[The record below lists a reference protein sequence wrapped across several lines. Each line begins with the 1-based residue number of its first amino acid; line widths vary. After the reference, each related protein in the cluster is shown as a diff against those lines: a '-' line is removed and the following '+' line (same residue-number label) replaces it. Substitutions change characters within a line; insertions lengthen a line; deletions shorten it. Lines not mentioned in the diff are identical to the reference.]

1 MNRYLSMILM
11 CMGLLGSP
19 ATLGDTQSGVD
30 ALGRGQYDQ
39 ALDAFLP
46 GAKQGDLADQIFL
59 GHTYTLL
66 ENYEEAYAW
75 YHLSAS
81 CGAIDAEIELAVL
94 SRKLNDETIEA
105 GRTRGETYTQMY
117 CPN

>member
-1 MNRYLSMILM
+1 MKRYLSIILIG
-11 CMGLLGSP
+11 MGLSGSP
-19 ATLGDTQSGVD
+19 ATYGDTETGVD

-75 YHLSAS
+75 YHLSAG
-81 CGAIDAEIELAVL
+81 CGSIDAEIELAVL
-94 SRKLNDETIEA
+94 SRKLSEETIEA
-105 GRTRGETYTQMY
+105 GRTRGEAYREVY
-117 CPN
+117 CPE